1 MTRSAALT
9 VRLPGVRTMPAIRT
23 SRWLQTGAVKNSR
36 KGFISEVR
44 TGSKA
49 SVATDSWGR

>member
-1 MTRSAALT
+1 
-9 VRLPGVRTMPAIRT
+9 MPAIRT

-44 TGSKA
+44 TGGKA